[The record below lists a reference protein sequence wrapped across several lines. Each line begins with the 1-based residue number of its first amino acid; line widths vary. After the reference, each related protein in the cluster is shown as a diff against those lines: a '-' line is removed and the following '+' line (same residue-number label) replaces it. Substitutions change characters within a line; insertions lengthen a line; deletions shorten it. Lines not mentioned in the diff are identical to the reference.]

1 MDINNLESL
10 GKTTRAVG
18 LAGEL
23 EIMFNDSYA
32 VNIAKG
38 EPVFF
43 EIKNSRIPYFIAE
56 VRQTGDRYRI
66 KFDDIDSQDQ
76 AKQFINLNVFV
87 IKKKRKAAEKNE
99 HTSIIGYKA
108 LDKEL
113 GDLGQIA
120 GIQEYPGQ
128 QVLEINYNG
137 KEVLLPITPDF
148 ILDID
153 HKNAIVHIQCPDGL
167 LDVYE

>member
-10 GKTTRAVG
+10 GKTVRTIG

-23 EIMFNDSYA
+23 EIMLNDDY
-32 VNIAKG
+32 VFDLVTG
-38 EPVFF
+38 EPIFF
-43 EIKNSRIPYFIAE
+43 EIKNSRIPYFIAD

-99 HTSIIGYKA
+99 LTSIIGYKA
-108 LDKEL
+108 LDKKL
-113 GDLGQIA
+113 GDLGEIT

-137 KEVLLPITPDF
+137 KEILLPVTPDF
-148 ILDID
+148 IRDID
-153 HKNAIVHIQCPDGL
+153 HKNTVVHIQCPDGL